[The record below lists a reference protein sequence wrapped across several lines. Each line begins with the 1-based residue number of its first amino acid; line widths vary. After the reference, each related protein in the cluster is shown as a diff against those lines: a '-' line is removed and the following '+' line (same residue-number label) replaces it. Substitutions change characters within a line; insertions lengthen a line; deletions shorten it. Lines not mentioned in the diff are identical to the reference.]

1 MKEEKR
7 LHLLKPNVQQVFVGT
22 RGLEE
27 ARYIQLEESVDLTA
41 LKKDVQAGAVQF
53 QGCID
58 QLKKTSSNVIL
69 VEADT
74 KEEGLMAVSYLAN
87 VFYQSEK
94 KMLPERTYEDY
105 EEDGWDYDEF
115 DEEDWEATPDGAN
128 RMMEWI
134 EMPNRIPIVSIT
146 EVRRYCS
153 NNNYEMSFGPMM
165 VSGMQANARQVPY
178 WTDCTRDSICIMS
191 DANIYDCFKSSDSE
205 LFKRFASNRHVFV
218 LQIKGNS
225 FVSRSLTSEESQFD
239 DLVPNA
245 DTLDDFSC
253 RMLLDYTADQVVV
266 TMTKEERTAY
276 MELLFENWIEAFDM
290 KIAKDF
296 PISFVVGQIVSLNM
310 PDKSELMEKTIRYV
324 LKDGHESDE
333 LTQKD
338 FEKLAIF
345 RTLKKAD
352 EDSALTKMDKFL
364 VGMEAVKQHVK
375 NIIEVMEF
383 QRKRQNF
390 GLSSCAYHNT
400 HLLIGAP
407 GTAKTTI
414 AKMMADAMFEK
425 GLLPGNRFV
434 SVNGS
439 ELKGK
444 YVGHTAPKVK
454 ALFDEHDAIF
464 IDEAYSI
471 ASASHGSMDAYG
483 QEAISQLII
492 EMEEHATDKLILFAG
507 YGGTTVRESDNKMK
521 EFIDANPGIKS
532 RINSTIFF
540 DSYTPEDMVKIVQLH
555 AKTMDFTITKK
566 ANELI
571 RSYFAERCVDRSFGN
586 GREARSFVETCMMFV
601 AHRAMSLAAED
612 MTKKAFQEIRLED
625 VKLAIEKLQ
634 AGSKQQ
640 KGRKNNCGFLG

>member
-1 MKEEKR
+1 MGNSRRERR
-7 LHLLKPNVQQVFVGT
+7 LQILKPNVKEAFVGT
-22 RGLEE
+22 RGLEV
-27 ARYIQLEESVDLTA
+27 AKYIQLEDSVTMDSLRQ
-41 LKKDVQAGAVQF
+41 DVEAGAVQF
-53 QGCID
+53 RNCIA
-58 QLKKTSSNVIL
+58 QLEKASSNVIL

-74 KEEGLMAVSYLAN
+74 KEDGLMAVSYLAN
-87 VFYQSEK
+87 VFHQREK
-94 KMLPERTYEDY
+94 DSIPERTYDED
-105 EEDGWDYDEF
+105 DDWDYDEY
-115 DEEDWEATPDGAN
+115 EEDDWEPTPDGAN
-128 RMMEWI
+128 RMTEWV
-134 EMPNRIPIVSIT
+134 EMPDRVPVIPVM
-146 EVRRYCS
+146 ELRRYCV
-153 NNNYEMSFGPMM
+153 NGNFEMPFGPVMM
-165 VSGMQANARQVPY
+165 SGAQNTDRLVPY
-178 WTDCTRDSICIMS
+178 WTECHRDSVCVIS
-191 DANIYDCFKSSDSE
+191 DANQFDCFKASDSE

-218 LQIKGNS
+218 LQIKGKS
-225 FVSRSLTSEESQFD
+225 FVAHSMMADSPFD
-239 DLVPNA
+239 DFVPNA
-245 DTLDDFSC
+245 DALDDFSC

-266 TMTKEERTAY
+266 TMTKDERDQY
-276 MELLFENWIEAFDM
+276 MELLFENWMEKFGVRT
-290 KIAKDF
+290 AKNF
-296 PISFVVGQIVSLNM
+296 PISFVVNQIVSLNM
-310 PDKSELMEKTIRYV
+310 TDKSELMEKTIRYV
-324 LKDGHESDE
+324 LKDGNESGE
-333 LTQKD
+333 LTKKD

-345 RTLKKAD
+345 RTLKMED
-352 EDSALTKMDKFL
+352 TDSALAKMDKSL
-364 VGMEAVKQHVK
+364 VGMDEVKAHVK

-383 QRKRQNF
+383 QRKRQNY
-390 GLSSCAYHNT
+390 GLSLCSYHNA

-454 ALFDEHDAIF
+454 ALFDEHDVIF

-471 ASASHGSMDAYG
+471 AASSHGGMDTYG
-483 QEAISQLII
+483 QEAIAQLII

-507 YGGTTVRESDNKMK
+507 YGGTTVREADNKMK
-521 EFIDANPGIKS
+521 DFIDANPGIKS

-566 ANELI
+566 ANDLI
-571 RSYFAERCVDRSFGN
+571 RSYFEQRCSDRSFGN

-601 AHRAMSLAAED
+601 AHRAMSLAAEN

-634 AGSKQQ
+634 AGSRQQ